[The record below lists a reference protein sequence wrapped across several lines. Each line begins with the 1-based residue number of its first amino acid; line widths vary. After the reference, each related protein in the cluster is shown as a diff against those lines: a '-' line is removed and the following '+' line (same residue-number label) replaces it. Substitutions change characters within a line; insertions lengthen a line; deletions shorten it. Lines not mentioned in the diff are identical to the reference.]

1 MVGVKQTFAAFM
13 ATHFG
18 KSEKVISEKLST
30 EEHNE
35 FTAETQKLQEQVTSL
50 ENDKTSLTEKVTG
63 LEGER
68 DTLATEKTTLEGKVT
83 ALESDKTEIQG
94 KLTTA
99 EADRDKYKGWY
110 DKQTKN
116 GTQLPEGDATNKES
130 GSMTDY
136 NADAMAV
143 FRKYN
148 PAK

>member
-1 MVGVKQTFAAFM
+1 M

-50 ENDKTSLTEKVTG
+50 ETD
-63 LEGER
+63 
-68 DTLATEKTTLEGKVT
+68 KTTLEGKVT
-83 ALESDKTEIQG
+83 ALEGERDTLATDKTTLEG
-94 KLTTA
+94 KVTALEGDKTTLQNSLK
-99 EADRDKYKGWY
+99 ETETDRDKYKGWY

-116 GTQLPEGDATNKES
+116 GTQLPDGDATNKEG